1 MPYTPLATQHVT
13 YTTDDGTDAFAL
25 VTADYPDK
33 VNLLFVD
40 NDGAWHQ
47 ANDVPKNSDRLK

>member
-1 MPYTPLATQHVT
+1 VT

-33 VNLLFVD
+33 VNLLFAD
-40 NDGAWHQ
+40 NDGAFHQ
-47 ANDVPKNSDRLK
+47 ANDVPKTSDRLK